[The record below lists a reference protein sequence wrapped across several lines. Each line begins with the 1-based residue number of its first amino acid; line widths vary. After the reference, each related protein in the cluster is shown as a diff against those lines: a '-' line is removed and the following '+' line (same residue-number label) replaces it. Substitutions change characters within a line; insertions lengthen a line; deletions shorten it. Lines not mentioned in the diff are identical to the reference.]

1 MSIVIPSYYLMIERS
16 NLEDL
21 RSDVW
26 SEIPVPANLKAEEK
40 TYEIDISYRGSY
52 TREFRKKSYRI
63 EFIEPKCFNGNREI
77 HLNAEYKDPSL
88 IRNKLSLDF
97 FQDLGV
103 LSPDSQHINLT
114 LNGRYNGVYLQL
126 ESVDD
131 LFLKKRGLPPGPIYY
146 AINNDANFSLMRDDK
161 LKIAQLSGY
170 EQKIGS
176 WKDDLSL
183 WELINKI
190 NTTPPFE
197 FPDTIRKHL
206 NIEKFFRWLSGA
218 VCSMNNDGF
227 THNYALYR
235 NSQTGLFEVIP
246 WDYDGT
252 WGRKVNGGIMPADY
266 IPIEGHTG
274 NYLTFLLLQVPE
286 FRKLYRNIME
296 EILEVQFTPDF
307 LENKIISLHQA
318 VRPYYLQDPYKKK
331 KISTFDGEPEFILDF
346 IRTRSNYLKNQ
357 LTKFE
362 K

>member
-1 MSIVIPSYYLMIERS
+1 MSNIIPSYYLIIEKRD
-16 NLEDL
+16 LEDL
-21 RSDVW
+21 RNDVW
-26 SEIPVPANLKAEEK
+26 SDKPVPGYLKAEGK
-40 TYEIDISYRGSY
+40 NYEINISYRGSY
-52 TREFRKKSYRI
+52 TRKFKKKSYWI
-63 EFIEPKCFNGNREI
+63 EFIEPNSFYGNREI

-88 IRNKLSLDF
+88 LRNKLSLDF

-103 LSPDSQHINLT
+103 LSPESKYINLT
-114 LNGRYNGVYLQL
+114 LNGRYIGVYLQL

-161 LKIAQLSGY
+161 LKVSQLSGF
-170 EQKIGS
+170 EKKIGT
-176 WKDDLSL
+176 WEDDLSL

-190 NTTPPFE
+190 NTTPPLE
-197 FPDTIRKHL
+197 FPDTIRNHL
-206 NIEKFFRWLSGA
+206 NIEKFLRWLCGA
-218 VCSMNNDGF
+218 VCTMNNDGF

-252 WGRKVNGGIMPADY
+252 WGRKVNGGIMHSDY
-266 IPIEGHTG
+266 IPIEGRTE

-296 EILEVQFTPDF
+296 ETLEVQFTPSN

-318 VRPYYLQDPYKKK
+318 IRPNYLQDPYKKK
-331 KISTFDGEPEFILDF
+331 KISTFEGEPEYILEF
-346 IRTRSNYLKNQ
+346 IRSRSNYLKNQ